1 MPYPKKEPKFNNFAL
16 ASIHATT
23 IIVMETH
30 LLNIL
35 LTIGIGMLPILEIR
49 GALPIALG
57 AFHMPLWEA
66 FLWSATGNILI
77 VVILLK
83 FLDPVT
89 TFLMKHSKF
98 FNRWLNKLFH
108 KTRHKHTAKFN
119 EIGAL
124 ALITF
129 VAIPLPVTGAWTG
142 SLAAFLFGVRFW
154 PALFLIAI
162 GVLCAGT
169 LVTLG
174 FESITAIIDAISG
187 LI

>member
-1 MPYPKKEPKFNNFAL
+1 
-16 ASIHATT
+16 
-23 IIVMETH
+23 MESH
-30 LLNIL
+30 LINIL
-35 LTIGIGMLPILEIR
+35 LTIGIGALPILEIR

-57 AFHMPLWEA
+57 VFEMPLWEA

-77 VVILLK
+77 VAILLK

-89 TFLMKHSKF
+89 TFLMKHSRF
-98 FNRWLNKLFH
+98 FNRWLTKLFH
-108 KTRHKHTAKFN
+108 KTRHKHSAKFN

-142 SLAAFLFGVRFW
+142 SLAAFLFGVKFW
-154 PALFLIAI
+154 PALGLISI
-162 GVLCAGT
+162 GVICAGT

-174 FESITAIIDAISG
+174 FESITAIIHALISF
-187 LI
+187 I

>member
-1 MPYPKKEPKFNNFAL
+1 MG
-16 ASIHATT
+16 
-23 IIVMETH
+23 TH

-35 LTIGIGMLPILEIR
+35 LTIGIGALPILEIR

-57 AFHMPLWEA
+57 IFKMPLWEA

-77 VVILLK
+77 VAVLLK

-89 TFLMKHSKF
+89 KFLMKHSKF
-98 FNRWLNKLFH
+98 FDRWLTKLFH
-108 KTRHKHTAKFN
+108 KTRHKHSSKFN
-119 EIGAL
+119 ELGAL

-142 SLAAFLFGVRFW
+142 SLAAYLFGVKFW
-154 PALFLIAI
+154 PALSLIAI
-162 GVLCAGT
+162 GVVCAGT

-174 FESITAIIDAISG
+174 FESITAIIQAITNF
-187 LI
+187 I